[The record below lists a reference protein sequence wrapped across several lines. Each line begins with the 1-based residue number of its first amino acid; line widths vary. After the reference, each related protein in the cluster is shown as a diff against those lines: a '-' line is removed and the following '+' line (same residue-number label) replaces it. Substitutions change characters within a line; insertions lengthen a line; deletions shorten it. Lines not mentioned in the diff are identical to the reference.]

1 MQGMA
6 WSFLQIH
13 TEQHTSY
20 EITVYLEITHLS
32 QIRKHSVQAQIPG
45 Q

>member
-13 TEQHTSY
+13 MEQHTY
-20 EITVYLEITHLS
+20 DEITVYLEITHLS
-32 QIRKHSVQAQIPG
+32 QIRKKSI
-45 Q
+45 